1 MSDALPLSNRALKR
15 LGLPPPHAYLPPPG
29 PFYDPE
35 LYPDGI
41 INLSIA
47 ENSLLSARLIEHL
60 SRPLNSLRPQHLR
73 YRATLIKT
81 DLPTVEDLLPEY
93 INDHFNPRIR
103 VTRENSV
110 AGPGIGACLAQLCL
124 LVHLLPLNSACVP
137 PCACEITAL
146 LRSVQA
152 TFLSGLGPRTKLYAT
167 DDYVRDITH
176 PSGATLVMADVP
188 ASINSLSPD
197 VLPILDARLRASAQ
211 GLGIQITALLIPNP
225 HNPLPQVVQREVIE
239 GYARLAE
246 KYNIHLIVDE
256 VYALSTYDS
265 AYPPEINEPFE
276 SVLTYDLPAL
286 GVDPSRVHV
295 LAGPTKDFGAS
306 GLKLGLLISPH
317 NIPLMNLIR
326 PLFNATPISSLSD
339 VAFARVLQDKPFV
352 EKFLADNR
360 ALLRESYEITAEW
373 LMWHG
378 LEFTRANAAVY
389 VVVNF
394 EPFLAR
400 IAPKNADAIEKLDAG
415 VAALIRQRVFIK
427 PTNLMADP
435 VPTRFRL
442 IFSQP
447 RETLLLALRRI
458 ERAFD
463 APQAP
468 LPTSAAVCAKAKA
481 SLNGAKV
488 VVNGWGHVNGH
499 GVNGNEVKR
508 NGNGV
513 VNGHGDA
520 SLKYLDD
527 SD

>member
-1 MSDALPLSNRALKR
+1 MSDAALPLSNRALKR
-15 LGLPPPHAYLPPPG
+15 LGLPPPHAYLPPQG

-47 ENSLLSARLIEHL
+47 ENSLLSERLIEHL
-60 SRPLNSLRPQHLR
+60 SRPLYSLRPQHLR

-110 AGPGIGACLAQLCL
+110 AGPGIGACLAQLVWAL
-124 LVHLLPLNSACVP
+124 AGEGQGVLMSVP
-137 PCACEITAL
+137 
-146 LRSVQA
+146 
-152 TFLSGLGPRTKLYAT
+152 FY

-188 ASINSLSPD
+188 ASIDSLSPD

-211 GLGIQITALLIPNP
+211 GIGIQITALLIPNP
-225 HNPLPQVVQREVIE
+225 HNPLPQVVQRE
-239 GYARLAE
+239 
-246 KYNIHLIVDE
+246 YNVHLIVDE

-488 VVNGWGHVNGH
+488 AVNGWGHVNGH